1 MGLGL
6 QRNRLG
12 GKDIYSGSKGAAELI
27 IKSYYHSFFKNMNH
41 FVKLAVG
48 RAGNVIG
55 GGDWALDR
63 VVVDAVKAWSQE
75 MAVEI
80 RCPDATRPWQ
90 HVLEPLS
97 GYLSLGQN
105 LVLTGNVDGEAFNF
119 GPRGEQ
125 NRTVL
130 DLLTSMSEIWHA
142 KIGREPFKITATI
155 PFKAGLLKLNCD
167 KALSCLN
174 WDATLSYN
182 ETVKM
187 TSNWYSEFFTSP
199 SGMLATT
206 NQQIDEYGSLPK
218 KRISLDKIDTSR
230 PFVTKLLK

>member
-6 QRNRLG
+6 QETDRLG

-142 KIGREPFKITATI
+142 KIGREPFKITDTI
-155 PFKAGLLKLNCD
+155 PFKEAGLLKLNCD

-182 ETVKM
+182 ETND
-187 TSNWYSEFFTSP
+187 TNWYSEFFTSP
-199 SGMLATT
+199 SDMLATT
-206 NQQIDEYGSLPK
+206 NQQIEEYESLAK
-218 KRISLDKIDTSR
+218 KVSLDKIDTSR
-230 PFVTKLLK
+230 Q